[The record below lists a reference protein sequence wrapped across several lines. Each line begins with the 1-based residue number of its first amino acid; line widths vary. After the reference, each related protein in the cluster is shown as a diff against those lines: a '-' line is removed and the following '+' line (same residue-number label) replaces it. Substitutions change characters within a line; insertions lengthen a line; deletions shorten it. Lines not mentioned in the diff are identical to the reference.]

1 MEKILVK
8 NYAAFLPFEKDE
20 KKYKIIT
27 DKDGNEIGFEVT
39 GMVTD
44 FKTANQNGQKF
55 ERNSYDRFVKEY
67 FEANELNIPIDL
79 MHIRD
84 AFHLAGV
91 AKKFTKKDGGVQV
104 VAFIPK
110 GVYFYNMIKI
120 LLENGVLQGFSNYG
134 YINDYDY
141 DRANNEIIVKDFQL
155 ISISL
160 VDVPSD
166 VSGKFVS
173 NATNFEGFTPEP
185 ITNNLDIFIP

>member
-1 MEKILVK
+1 
-8 NYAAFLPFEKDE
+8 
-20 KKYKIIT
+20 
-27 DKDGNEIGFEVT
+27 
-39 GMVTD
+39 
-44 FKTANQNGQKF
+44 
-55 ERNSYDRFVKEY
+55 
-67 FEANELNIPIDL
+67 

-110 GVYFYNMIKI
+110 GVYFYNLIKI

-141 DRANNEIIVKDFQL
+141 DRVNNEIIVKDFQL

-185 ITNNLDIFIP
+185 ITNNLQIFIP